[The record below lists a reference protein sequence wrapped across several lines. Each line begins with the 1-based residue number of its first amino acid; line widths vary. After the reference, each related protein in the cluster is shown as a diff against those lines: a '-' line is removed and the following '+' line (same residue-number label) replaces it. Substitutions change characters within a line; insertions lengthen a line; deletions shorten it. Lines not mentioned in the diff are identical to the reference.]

1 MNYNEQRK
9 YMNYYSREIGVVIPC
24 YNVSQHI
31 TDVVK
36 SIPDI
41 VGHIILVNDMSSDN
55 TSDIINNLA
64 ASDER
69 LLCVEHSENKGV
81 GGAVMT
87 GMKKAIE
94 LGCDL
99 ILKMDGDGQM
109 DARYLPQL
117 LNPLVQSDFHFAK
130 GNRFNDFR
138 ALRQMPFI
146 RRAGNLFLSFMVKAA
161 SGYWSVFD
169 PTNGFFCIK
178 REILEKID
186 FDRLEKR
193 YFFESALLI
202 ELYYTGAK
210 IYDVPIPALYGNE
223 KSNLSVINALFTF
236 PVKLIKAFAR
246 RILLKYFIYD
256 FNIFSIYILI
266 GSPLL
271 SFGVVFG
278 IVKWIEYGMAGIPA
292 PTGTV
297 MLATLSVIL
306 GVQLLLSVIQHD
318 MTSRN
323 PFSIEL
329 PPNQ

>member
-1 MNYNEQRK
+1 
-9 YMNYYSREIGVVIPC
+9 MNYYSKEICVVIPC
-24 YNVSQHI
+24 YNVSKHI
-31 TDVVK
+31 TNVIQ

-41 VGHIILVNDMSSDN
+41 VGHIILVNDKSSDN
-55 TSDIINNLA
+55 TNDIVNSLA
-64 ASDER
+64 ASDGR
-69 LLCVEHSENKGV
+69 LICLEHFENKGV
-81 GGAVMT
+81 GGAVIT

-94 LGCDL
+94 LGCNY
-99 ILKMDGDGQM
+99 IIKIDGDGQM
-109 DARYLPQL
+109 DTRYLPQL
-117 LNPLVQSDFHFAK
+117 LNPLIQSDFHFAK

-178 REILEKID
+178 REILEKIG
-186 FDRLEKR
+186 FNRLENR
-193 YFFESALLI
+193 YFFESSLLI

-223 KSNLSVINALFTF
+223 KSNLSIINAMFTF
-236 PVKLIKAFAR
+236 PIKIIKAFTR

-256 FNIFSIYILI
+256 FNIFSIYLFI
-266 GSPLL
+266 GIPLL
-271 SFGVVFG
+271 IFGIVFG
-278 IVKWIEYGMAGIPA
+278 IAKWIKYGMADIPA

-318 MTSRN
+318 ISSKN
-323 PFSIEL
+323 PFSIDSTKTTG
-329 PPNQ
+329 N